1 VKRATDLRF
10 KISDSDLRFEI
21 ETRDLGLI
29 AGRLKLE
36 ASRVDTAK
44 RSFKKIVQKLRS
56 YYGTPAPLK
65 TNDPFELILWEKVA
79 YLVDDVKRERIFD
92 ELREKVG
99 LRPSDILNA
108 SMDQLDQVTKL
119 GGPHRHSSQLKECAL
134 IAFNEFGGDL
144 NAVLKL
150 PVAQSIKALR
160 QFPGIGEP
168 GAEKILLF
176 TGTQP
181 IMALDSNG
189 LRVLLRLGFG
199 EEKKNY
205 TASYRSVREAIA
217 DEVSDDCDSLIEAH
231 QLLRQH
237 GKTICK
243 TNKPRCND
251 CPVNQ
256 VCLFFLNR

>member
-1 VKRATDLRF
+1 VKTP
-10 KISDSDLRFEI
+10 
-21 ETRDLGLI
+21 
-29 AGRLKLE
+29 
-36 ASRVDTAK
+36 K
-44 RSFKKIVQKLRS
+44 RSFKKIIQKLKS
-56 YYGTPAPLK
+56 YYGPPLPRK
-65 TNDPFELILWEKVA
+65 TNDPFALILWEKVA

-99 LRPSDILNA
+99 LLQSDILNA
-108 SMDQLDQVTKL
+108 STDQLDEITKAQ
-119 GGPHRHSSQLKECAL
+119 RHSSKLKECAL
-134 IAFNEFGGDL
+134 LAFNEFGGDL

-150 PVAQSIKALR
+150 PVAKSIKALR

-217 DEVSDDCDSLIEAH
+217 DEVRDDCDTLLEAH

-237 GKTICK
+237 GKSICK